1 MLKYLSVKIE
11 VEQGGVHCDWHHQQ
25 TRQPWPCLAQTGP
38 FWNWDW
44 DRCAHCTRQISGT
57 WKKNEKKTHCFR
69 LRFRESA
76 HPIFSGKISLIL
88 FPYFSFEIYPEASK
102 ILHKTYQLSEQKQN
116 FTDILMW
123 PRLYAWTEWFLSAS
137 SKEVHF
143 RFSNGTSRALET
155 VLLSQGVN

>member
-57 WKKNEKKTHCFR
+57 WKKMKKNHIVLGWDLGKAHIQFSVEKFHWFYFHTSA
-69 LRFRESA
+69 LRFTQRQVRFYTR
-76 HPIFSGKISLIL
+76 HISCLN
-88 FPYFSFEIYPEASK
+88 K
-102 ILHKTYQLSEQKQN
+102 NKTLLTFWCGLGCAVEQ
-116 FTDILMW
+116 
-123 PRLYAWTEWFLSAS
+123 WFLSAS

-143 RFSNGTSRALET
+143 TFSNDTSRALET
-155 VLLSQGVN
+155 VVLSRGVN